1 MEHSRFRELSVAAAD
16 LWDGATRAQTEALSG
31 AKGAR
36 QALED
41 NNALVQR
48 ALDQAWVFVPR

>member
-1 MEHSRFRELSVAAAD
+1 MGHSRFRELSVAAAD
-16 LWDGATRAQTEALSG
+16 LWDGATRAHTEALSG
-31 AKGAR
+31 AKGVR